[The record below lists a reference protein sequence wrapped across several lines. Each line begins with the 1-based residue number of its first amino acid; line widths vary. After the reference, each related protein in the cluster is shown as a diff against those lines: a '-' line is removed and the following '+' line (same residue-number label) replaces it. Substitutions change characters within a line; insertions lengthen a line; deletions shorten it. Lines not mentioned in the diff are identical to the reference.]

1 MKITVDKFEKLRSK
15 IVGREEALSML
26 KIWHYI
32 GQKVVFT
39 NGCFDLVHRG
49 HVNYL
54 SRASSLGDKMIIGL
68 NTDQSVSRIK
78 GPSRPLQDELS
89 RAEVLA
95 SMFFVD
101 AVVLF
106 DEETPFELIDFL
118 KPDILVKGSKIEIYI
133 DAPNHI
139 LIADCIE
146 LSRYVESNLDREKED
161 FELQVSSPGATEP
174 FKVIEQYKKYIET
187 KVTVKTK
194 DGGKHLGILKEANIN
209 NFVIEETRREKKTLG
224 KGNHTVIENL
234 TIEYNNVK
242 ETKSVLPF

>member
-1 MKITVDKFEKLRSK
+1 MIKRETITDLVTAHFEGTDKF
-15 IVGREEALSML
+15 IV
-26 KIWHYI
+26 
-32 GQKVVFT
+32 
-39 NGCFDLVHRG
+39 D
-49 HVNYL
+49 
-54 SRASSLGDKMIIGL
+54 
-68 NTDQSVSRIK
+68 IK
-78 GPSRPLQDELS
+78 
-89 RAEVLA
+89 VLA
-95 SMFFVD
+95 
-101 AVVLF
+101 
-106 DEETPFELIDFL
+106 
-118 KPDILVKGSKIEIYI
+118 GSKIEIYI

-146 LSRYVESNLDREKED
+146 LSRYVESN

-224 KGNHTVIENL
+224 KGNHTVIENI